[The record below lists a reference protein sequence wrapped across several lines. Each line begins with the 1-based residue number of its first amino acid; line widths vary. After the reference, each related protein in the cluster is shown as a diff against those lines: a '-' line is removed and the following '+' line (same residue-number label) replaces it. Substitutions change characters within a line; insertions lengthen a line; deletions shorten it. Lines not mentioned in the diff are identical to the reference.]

1 MSQLALAGAGA
12 QQCADSASPTIGQA
26 HIVRR
31 RTPTFP
37 TRWAS
42 YFDATPFGG
51 GYTRVQAA
59 PGAVVLRADVC
70 MDIRTGHVYR
80 DRRLSAFSHTGMC
93 GSLCLSLT
101 IQF

>member
-1 MSQLALAGAGA
+1 MSQLPLAGAGA
-12 QQCADSASPTIGQA
+12 QHCADTASQTVGQA
-26 HIVRR
+26 RIVRR

-51 GYTRVQAA
+51 GYLRVQSA

-70 MDIRTGHVYR
+70 INIRTGHVYR
-80 DRRLSAFSHTGMC
+80 DRRFADAP
-93 GSLCLSLT
+93 
-101 IQF
+101 